1 MIKRERRINSQIIE
15 GGLRKN
21 IWKLALPMMAGAGL
35 QNIFS
40 LVDLFFIGKL
50 GHIAIAALSIAGAV
64 MAVILMLIIGIA
76 TGTTALVAHFIGKQD
91 YENADNTAFQ
101 TLLLGIIGSIFI
113 LFIGLFGITPLLKL
127 FGAEGE
133 ILSLATIYLKITFL
147 YSIFIFLFVGLNQA
161 LRGAGDT
168 ITPLKILV
176 IVNIINIILDP
187 MLIFGFGPFPR
198 MGIAGSAAATV
209 FSRAIGTF
217 FLFYHLLFRPSV
229 IQFHRGIFKVDF
241 PLMKKIAKIG
251 IFASLQV
258 FLRQVSFLLLI
269 RLVASFGATSLAAY
283 GIGSRLRMLAMM
295 PGFGLA
301 SAGAIMVGQN
311 MGAGFPERARVSG
324 WEVVKAYQTIALP
337 MSFLFILFAP
347 FLISVFSQQAE
358 VIHIGVIFLRF
369 SFAAFPCVA
378 VSIVLGRSM
387 NGAGDTFAPAIITGI
402 AKLLFCIPL
411 AYLLSLYF
419 HLNQNGIW
427 LGMSISD
434 VFQSLLFIW
443 YFKKGLWQKRYY
455 EHRESLEKD
464 IFERETN
471 L

>member
-1 MIKRERRINSQIIE
+1 MQRERKINSQIIE

-21 IWKLALPMMAGAGL
+21 IWKLALPMMVGAGL

-50 GHIAIAALSIAGAV
+50 GHVAIASLSIAGAV
-64 MAVILMLIIGIA
+64 MSVILMLIMGIA
-76 TGTTALVAHFIGKQD
+76 TGTTALVAHFVGKQD

-101 TLLLGIIGSIFI
+101 TLLLGIIGSILI
-113 LFIGLFGITPLLKL
+113 LFIGFFGIIPLLKL
-127 FGAEGE
+127 FGAKGE
-133 ILSLATIYLKITFL
+133 ILPLATIYLKINFVC
-147 YSIFIFLFVGLNQA
+147 SIFIFSFIGLNQA

-176 IVNIINIILDP
+176 IANIINIILDP

-198 MGIAGSAAATV
+198 MEIAGSAAATV
-209 FSRAIGTF
+209 FSRAIGTL
-217 FLFYHLLFRPSV
+217 FLFHHLLFRPSA
-229 IQFHRGIFKVDF
+229 IHFHRKIFKVNF
-241 PLMKKIAKIG
+241 PLMKKIVKIG

-258 FLRQVSFLLLI
+258 LLREISFLFLI
-269 RLVASFGATSLAAY
+269 RLVAFFGATTLAAY
-283 GIGSRLRMLAMM
+283 GIGSRLRMFAMM

-301 SAGAIMVGQN
+301 NAGAIMVGQN
-311 MGAGFPERARVSG
+311 MGAGSPERAKVSG
-324 WEVVKAYQTIALP
+324 WEVVKAYETIALP
-337 MSFLFILFAP
+337 LSFLFILFAS
-347 FLISVFSQQAE
+347 FLISIFSQQVE
-358 VIHIGVIFLRF
+358 VVHIGKNFLIFL
-369 SFAAFPCVA
+369 SATFPCVA

-411 AYLLSLYF
+411 AYLLSLFF